1 MPDNFDS
8 NIREQQPN
16 QFSQQETFQNQ
27 QRWGWPCPP
36 CPPCRC
42 DCRQCW
48 GWNRPWDGQWDGRG
62 QGQGQG
68 QGQRPGQ
75 GNQPPRR

>member
-1 MPDNFDS
+1 MPNAFDQNNFQ
-8 NIREQQPN
+8 EQQAN
-16 QFSQQETFQNQ
+16 FLNQQEAFQNQ

-48 GWNRPWDGQWDGRG
+48 GWGNNWNRPWDGRN
-62 QGQGQG
+62 
-68 QGQRPGQ
+68 PGQ

>member
-1 MPDNFDS
+1 MPNTFDQNNFQ
-8 NIREQQPN
+8 EQQAN
-16 QFSQQETFQNQ
+16 FLNQQEAFQNQ

-48 GWNRPWDGQWDGRG
+48 GWGGNWRPWDGREQ
-62 QGQGQG
+62 
-68 QGQRPGQ
+68 GQ